1 MRPLYIVLSLS
12 LSLSLSRAMIGE
24 IMVGSAGGEML
35 MPLVIG
41 QAFDRVG
48 PQTFPIIMAAV
59 SISGA
64 AIFLVLLREA
74 AAMARSTPRS
84 SSDR

>member
-1 MRPLYIVLSLS
+1 M
-12 LSLSLSRAMIGE
+12 RAMVGV

-48 PQTFPIIMAAV
+48 PQTFPMIMAAV
-59 SISGA
+59 SIVGA
-64 AIFLVLLREA
+64 AIFLLLLREA
-74 AAMARSTPRS
+74 AAMVRSQSRS